1 MMSEDGA
8 AFGLTVAYL
17 RCALD
22 VGVIDVAAVIQWADA
37 TLATLQHPPSPYA
50 LIELALMSRS
60 SREEVMWQLLQV
72 ATPAMAEDEML
83 PYVLSVAHSRLLG
96 DPTFGR
102 RLAEGIYRLWA
113 RSGYDLPGTLQ
124 ACGYFDDAYSLADSG
139 VHGHAEVIDRELFE
153 FTQHFAGLDWQTLK
167 AP

>member
-1 MMSEDGA
+1 MMSEDEA
-8 AFGLTVAYL
+8 AFGVTVAYL

-22 VGVIDVAAVIQWADA
+22 VGVIDVAAVIQWADT
-37 TLATLQHPPSPYA
+37 TLATLQHPPYA

-72 ATPAMAEDEML
+72 AAPAMAEDEML

-96 DPTFGR
+96 GPAFGR

-139 VHGHAEVIDRELFE
+139 VHGHAEVIDRELLE